1 MLLEL
6 SLLFLVTKEV
16 ILGVGCYHWNA
27 SCWSHRAVFPINLPP
42 YILWALNLVC
52 LISSS
57 LCCSFFFFFVSF
69 FALKKFFF
77 LRTFFF
83 LTEEDWGGENHCQL
97 IDFFTRCFSIITLA
111 VSPFCVNCILKK
123 KSFQCRNPPWDCNQL
138 SVLFSLKKDCPL
150 GTALLRTLRKAKV
163 AASCN
168 SMI

>member
-123 KSFQCRNPPWDCNQL
+123 NPSSAEILLGIVTN
-138 SVLFSLKKDCPL
+138 SVSYFLW
-150 GTALLRTLRKAKV
+150 RKIV
-163 AASCN
+163 LWEQPCLEL
-168 SMI
+168 